1 MTSNDD
7 QLATPANRKPPQT
20 ARNRASPQTMPD
32 LRPAPLARQG
42 TLAVGIIGA
51 PLALSAVVG
60 LFVALKPS
68 ILGGSQPLFMLA
80 IFEAI
85 TAFSGVTLILLAL
98 GRYREG
104 PALTAGLAAFAVAV
118 GAVLGSV
125 STNNQIGT
133 LDLRPLAIARLAAA
147 AGIGVGAL
155 ALSLRSVASL
165 IRLVVGTL
173 LVVPVIA
180 ALGLFLLGKLA
191 GIIDRFDAL
200 HPAVSL
206 SAAIAAGIAAVV
218 AVSAGGHLII
228 RAFEPDPHDTSAANA

>member
-1 MTSNDD
+1 MTTTAD
-7 QLATPANRKPPQT
+7 QPATPASRKQT
-20 ARNRASPQTMPD
+20 QGPGNRAPTQTKTG
-32 LRPAPLARQG
+32 LQPAPLARQG

-51 PLALSAVVG
+51 PLALSALVG
-60 LFVALKPS
+60 LVVALKPS

-85 TAFSGVTLILLAL
+85 TALSGITLILLAL

-125 STNNQIGT
+125 STNNQIGS
-133 LDLRPLAIARLAAA
+133 LDLRPLVIARLAAA
-147 AGIGVGAL
+147 AGIGIGGL
-155 ALSLRSVASL
+155 ALSLRSAASL
-165 IRLVVGTL
+165 IRLVVGAM
-173 LVVPVIA
+173 LVVPVVA
-180 ALGLFLLGKLA
+180 ALGLFLLGRLA

-206 SAAIAAGIAAVV
+206 SAAIAAGIAALV

-228 RAFEPDPHDTSAANA
+228 RAFEPDPRDPAAPKP